1 LFVLSPKAHS
11 IIGNLYEAI
20 ELIFEGSDYTYK
32 DNPVGDIYFVT
43 IWRNGIKMIQVY
55 GFNDGDG
62 SGGKEGN
69 IFKVRFCPSMSG
81 ERKLEEV
88 LSNDPLNNPESSYN
102 PDRDN

>member
-1 LFVLSPKAHS
+1 LLASLSIVFVLSPKAHS

-32 DNPVGDIYFVT
+32 DNPG
-43 IWRNGIKMIQVY
+43 NGIKMIQVY